1 MKNLRNRILLIIA
14 VIGLSIYLFYPL
26 EDSLKLGLDLKGGIH
41 MVVEVMV
48 DDALQEEVRQ
58 VADQLETSLR
68 DQNVIFEDV
77 AFQEETLDIVI
88 SGVEAGQGNLVE
100 NEMDLYSPS
109 FSYATRSSGGLRTYT
124 LTPQGAYKNFTR
136 RQAVNQAR
144 TVINRRIDTYGVAEP
159 TVTVYGSGDVK
170 RQIIIE
176 LPGVDDEQR
185 VKDLITGTGKLE
197 LRLVH
202 PDHPERFA
210 SRRQAMAA
218 FNDLLP
224 SDYEILPLREAAADG
239 SRLFMVVRK
248 SSVITG
254 SHLKNAR
261 TTQHSLTGEPEVQF
275 SMNAEGVALFSR
287 ATKEHVGEKLAIV
300 LDDKVYSDPSIREQ
314 INTESALITGSYT
327 QEEASDLAVTLK
339 SGALPASIEILE
351 TRTIG
356 PSLGRDS
363 IERGIQAS
371 ILGLVLVVLIMLVV
385 YRLSGINAVLCL
397 VINFMILLGVLAYF
411 KATLTLP
418 GIAGMILTIGMA
430 VDANILIFER
440 IKEELRLNKTVR
452 AAVDAGFGRVFWT
465 IIDTN
470 LTSLVAALFLFQ
482 FGTGPVRGFAVTLA
496 VGLLANIFTA
506 VFVSR
511 TFFSILLRGQEQK
524 ALSI

>member
-1 MKNLRNRILLIIA
+1 MNNLRNRIILIVA
-14 VIGLSIYLFYPL
+14 VIGVSIYLFYPL
-26 EDSLKLGLDLKGGIH
+26 EETIKLGLDLKGGIH

-58 VADQLETSLR
+58 VADQVESALR
-68 DQNVIFEDV
+68 EENVIFGDV
-77 AFQEETLDIVI
+77 AFQEGSLDILV
-88 SGVEAGQGNLVE
+88 SGVEAGQGRLVE
-100 NEMDLYSPS
+100 AELDRWSPS
-109 FSYATRSSGGLRTYT
+109 FSYSVRSSGGVRTYT
-124 LTPQGAYKNFTR
+124 LTPSGAYKNFTR
-136 RQAVNQAR
+136 RQAVSQAR
-144 TVINRRIDTYGVAEP
+144 TVINRRIDTYGVSEP
-159 TVTVYGSGDVK
+159 SVTVYGGGDVK

-202 PDHPERFA
+202 PELGGPYGSERDA
-210 SRRQAMAA
+210 LAA
-218 FNDLLP
+218 FGDLMP
-224 SDYEILPLREAAADG
+224 SDYEVLPMREATQEG
-239 SRLFMVVRK
+239 SRGYMVVRK
-248 SSVITG
+248 VSVITG
-254 SHLKNAR
+254 THLKNAR
-261 TTQHSLTGEPEVQF
+261 VVTDNFTGEPQVQF
-275 SMNAEGVALFSR
+275 SLNADGVALFSR
-287 ATKEHVGEKLAIV
+287 ATRENVGGFLAIV
-300 LDDKVYSDPSIREQ
+300 LDDKIYSAPSIREE
-314 INTESALITGSYT
+314 INTETALITGSYT
-327 QEEASDLAVTLK
+327 QEEARDLAVTLK
-339 SGALPASIEILE
+339 SGALPAEIQILE

-371 ILGLVLVVLIMLVV
+371 LLGLVLVVVVMLVV
-385 YRLSGINAVLCL
+385 YRFSGVNAVLCL
-397 VINFMILLGVLAYF
+397 VINFLILLGVLAYF
-411 KATLTLP
+411 RAALTLP

-440 IKEELRLNKTVR
+440 IKEELRLKKSVR
-452 AAVDAGFGRVFWT
+452 SAVDSGFGRVFLT

-482 FGTGPVRGFAVTLA
+482 FGTGPVKGFAVTLA

-511 TFFSILLRGQEQK
+511 TFFSILLRAREQD